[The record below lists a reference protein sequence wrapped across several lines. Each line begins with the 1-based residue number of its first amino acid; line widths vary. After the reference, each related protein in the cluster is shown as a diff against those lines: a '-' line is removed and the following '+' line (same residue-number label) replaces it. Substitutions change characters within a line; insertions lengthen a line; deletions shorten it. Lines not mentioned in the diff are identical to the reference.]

1 MAKERKNNK
10 NCKEDRINELHT
22 LIMDLTTE
30 SMDSDYSAEEQKR
43 IHRHAKEVRRR
54 RMALRGL
61 EFNENTDG
69 YKEASDAL
77 EVVNKSIQEAVDRIN
92 NLVEFLGNLARFLAA
107 LDKIIQTAVAV
118 A

>member
-1 MAKERKNNK
+1 VAKERINNE
-10 NCKEDRINELHT
+10 NCKEDIINELHT
-22 LIMDLTTE
+22 LIMDLITE

-43 IHRHAKEVRRR
+43 IHRHAKEVRKR

-61 EFNENTDG
+61 EFNEKTEG
-69 YKEASDAL
+69 YKEASEAL
-77 EVVNKSIQEAVDRIN
+77 EVVNKSIKEAIDRIN
-92 NLVEFLGNLARFLAA
+92 SLVEFLGDLARLLAA

>member
-1 MAKERKNNK
+1 MAKERANNK
-10 NCKEDRINELHT
+10 DSNEDIINELHT

-30 SMDSDYSAEEQKR
+30 SMDPDYSDEEQRR
-43 IHRHAKEVRRR
+43 IHRHAKEVRKR
-54 RMALRGL
+54 RMTLRGL
-61 EFNENTDG
+61 EFNEKTKG

-77 EVVNKSIQEAVDRIN
+77 EVVNKSIKEAIDRIN
-92 NLVEFLGNLARFLAA
+92 NIVEFFDDLARLLAA